1 MPVAARPAVRLRL
14 LLLLALLPL
23 TAAAQSGQWGSRGIT
38 RRFVQSGRYLYAADG
53 RGVAVYDTTQ
63 PPARPLATLETE
75 FESVDVAAISGEQIV
90 VATKSDLE
98 VFTLAGGTHF
108 VHQHSRPMANISHLA
123 ANASGL
129 AAVSVPGGI
138 YVYQA
143 ATDQIVRYVPIS
155 RTMNAL
161 QMRDGVIVAAVESEG
176 IEIIDAR
183 GERETLLFP
192 ENAKDFAIT
201 PGTNIL
207 FIAAG
212 ANGLVAADFS
222 DPWAPRVI
230 SRTASGEI
238 NSQHIAASDDRVALT
253 ENGDLVHLFDT
264 TFAELPRLAGVIHE
278 PAQAIALDGRRLYL
292 SGSIVDQFGLTTETG
307 VPLRTYDVGDLT
319 APRVLAEVRDLAGP
333 VSGVATDGSL
343 AYVVD
348 RPLLRVID
356 ISRTTSPREIASL
369 AIDDIGDHVKL
380 QGKQIIL
387 YGRGDVQLVDVGDPY
402 HPRLV
407 NVFHSYGRP
416 PSNAAF
422 TRNGI
427 AEGNPWTGF
436 HIVDFSYPTPAI
448 TASIKSHYFEIVSN
462 GDDIVYA
469 GAERN
474 TIAVFDVGTPTRA
487 IDSTHIPVGI
497 IQADLAPASATHP
510 PLLLVLGRDFFM
522 HVYSLADR
530 FTPVEMGRLATSE
543 EAVFAAAADAAY
555 IATGNGVISTI
566 DLTDATSPSL
576 SSSTMKAVAPM
587 QLAVA
592 NGKIVVADR
601 YSLRIYGADT
611 PAPPPPAPPPAP
623 ARRRAVSR

>member
-1 MPVAARPAVRLRL
+1 MPVAARPAVRLRF

-23 TAAAQSGQWGSRGIT
+23 TAAAQSGQWGSRGIS
-38 RRFVQSGRYLYAADG
+38 RHFVQSGRFLFAADG
-53 RGVAVYDTTQ
+53 RGVALYDTSQ
-63 PPARPLATLETE
+63 PPARAVATLETE
-75 FESVDVAAISGEQIV
+75 FESVDVAAVSDEQIV

-98 VFTLAGGTHF
+98 VFTLAGTHF
-108 VHQHSRPMANISHLA
+108 VHEHSRPLANVSHLA
-123 ANASGL
+123 ANAAGL
-129 AAVSVPGGI
+129 VAAAVPGGI
-138 YVYQA
+138 YVYQPA
-143 ATDQIVRYVPIS
+143 GDQIVRFVQVTGTI
-155 RTMNAL
+155 NAL
-161 QMRDGVIVAAVESEG
+161 QMRGGVIVAAVEGEG
-176 IEIIDAR
+176 IQIIDVL
-183 GERETLLFP
+183 GERETLSFP
-192 ENAKDFAIT
+192 ENAKDFAIA
-201 PGTNIL
+201 PGTNTM

-230 SRTASGEI
+230 SRVASGEI
-238 NSQHIAASDDRVALT
+238 NSQHIAASGDRVALT
-253 ENGDLVHLFDT
+253 ENGDTVHLFDT
-264 TFAELPRLAGVIHE
+264 TFAEAPRLAGVIHE
-278 PAQAIALDGRRLYL
+278 PAQTIALDGRRLYV
-292 SGSIVDQFGLTTETG
+292 SGSILDQFGLTTETG
-307 VPLRTYDVGDLT
+307 VPLRTYDVSDLA
-319 APRVLAEVRDLAGP
+319 APRVLAEVHDLAGP

-356 ISRTTSPREIASL
+356 ISKTSAPREIASL
-369 AIDDIGDHVKL
+369 AIDDIGDHVRL
-380 QGKQIIL
+380 QSKQIVL

-448 TASIKSHYFEIVSN
+448 TASIKSHYYEIVSN

-474 TIAVFDVGTPTRA
+474 TIAVFDVGTPA
-487 IDSTHIPVGI
+487 MAVDGTHVPVGI
-497 IQADLAPASATHP
+497 VQADLAPASAAHP
-510 PLLLVLGRDFFM
+510 PLLLALGRDFFM
-522 HVYSLADR
+522 HLYSLADR
-530 FTPVEMGRLATSE
+530 FTPVEMSKLAI
-543 EAVFAAAADAAY
+543 ADAALFAAAADAAY
-555 IATGNGVISTI
+555 VANGDGVISTI
-566 DLTDATSPSL
+566 DLTDPASPSL
-576 SSSTMKAVAPM
+576 SQSKMKAVSPM

-623 ARRRAVSR
+623 ARRRSVSR